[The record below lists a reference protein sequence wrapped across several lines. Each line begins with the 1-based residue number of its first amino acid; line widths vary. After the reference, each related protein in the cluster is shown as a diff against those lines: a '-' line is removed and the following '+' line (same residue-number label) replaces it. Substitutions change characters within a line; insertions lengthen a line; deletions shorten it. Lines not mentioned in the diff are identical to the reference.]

1 VIAQSGAKYA
11 AHEEYIEVEVK
22 ADGVYYQGTRIN
34 QGMENNKLKL
44 SFLKGKA
51 DNPIIQAI
59 VVYHDS
65 V

>member
-1 VIAQSGAKYA
+1 MIEKSGGKFA

-22 ADGVYYQGTRIN
+22 NDGVYFAGSRIP

-44 SFLKGKA
+44 SFVKGRA
-51 DNPIIQAI
+51 DNPIVQAI
-59 VVYHDS
+59 IVYHDS